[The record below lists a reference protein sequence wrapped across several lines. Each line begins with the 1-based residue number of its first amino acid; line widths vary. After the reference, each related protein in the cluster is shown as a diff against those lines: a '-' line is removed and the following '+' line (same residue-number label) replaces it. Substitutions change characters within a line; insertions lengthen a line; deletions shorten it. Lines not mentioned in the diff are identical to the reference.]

1 MQWVLNIAIR
11 DGFLKYSDV
20 LLLLSIP
27 VTQIFLILFFLFMKH
42 YSKQPRAFREE
53 LRMIF
58 HGYTRS
64 IHFVCKA

>member
-1 MQWVLNIAIR
+1 MS
-11 DGFLKYSDV
+11 LKYSNTGR
-20 LLLLSIP
+20 LP
-27 VTQIFLILFFLFMKH
+27 KIFGRFIIIINSCNPDFFNFVFLFMRH